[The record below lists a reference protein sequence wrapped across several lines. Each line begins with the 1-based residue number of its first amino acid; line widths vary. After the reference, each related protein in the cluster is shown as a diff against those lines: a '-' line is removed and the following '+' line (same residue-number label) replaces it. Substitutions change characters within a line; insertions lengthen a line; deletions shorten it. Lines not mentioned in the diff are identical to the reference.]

1 MNERQLSSLDRL
13 RDLKS
18 RAEGYARVR
27 LRDELQ
33 SSENYHG
40 KHFVKFA
47 LALNFLRVYYVFNAP
62 VVTFVSRSNTLMA
75 LVRVLYA
82 PTRRVVRSILS

>member
-1 MNERQLSSLDRL
+1 MERQLSLLDQL
-13 RDLKS
+13 RELRS

-27 LRDELQ
+27 LRDELLSPQ
-33 SSENYHG
+33 NYRG

-47 LALNFLRVYYVFNAP
+47 FALNFLRVYYVFNAP
-62 VVTFVSRSNTLMA
+62 VVTIVARSNTLMA
-75 LVRVLYA
+75 VVRVLYA

>member
-1 MNERQLSSLDRL
+1 MNKRQLSSLDRL

-27 LRDELQ
+27 LRDELL
-33 SSENYHG
+33 SSENYRK

-47 LALNFLRVYYVFNAP
+47 FALNFLRVYYVFNAP

-75 LVRVLYA
+75 VVRVLYS
-82 PTRRVVRSILS
+82 PTRHVVRSILS